1 MKNFTTVV
9 ALAVVLGLAACK
21 GGKSSSAPTPSS
33 PSTPTAPAPTN
44 PPATPTPPTPAPTPP
59 PPTVPSTPP
68 EPDTSGAPAISVVN
82 YTKLLVPD
90 VDGHTLNILSPTTLE
105 LIRITQKPAGGSV
118 SAWDYVSGNIP
129 AAAKFTVTVNG
140 SAVSVTN
147 VGFKR
152 RPLSAPYGA
161 RDLRIGNSLTLELGA
176 AIPDG
181 ATVKVTNP
189 DGSVFPSSFDFSG
202 PAHRLRYS
210 PAVHVNQEGY
220 VPSWPKKAA
229 VGYWTGTLGEL
240 TIPILAFELVNAA
253 TGARVHSGSLT
264 ARADTGWPT
273 SPAPYQKV
281 YEADFSSFST
291 PGEYKLVVPGL
302 GASLAFMID
311 EGIAM
316 NFART
321 YATGLYH
328 QRCGFSNDLPFT
340 RHDHARCHTAPA
352 SVPTGGGFNFT
363 WTTIANY
370 ANTTNSNNPAQT
382 APRLTSETAA
392 LYPYN
397 RTGTVDVSGGHHDA
411 GDYSKYLS
419 NSTLLVHLLAFA
431 GDSFAGVSA
440 LDNLGLP
447 ESGDGIS
454 DVLQEAKIEA
464 DFLLK
469 TQDTDGGFYF
479 LVYPRD
485 YAYESNVL
493 PDAGAPQVVW
503 PKTTSVTAAAVGAL
517 AELGSSPKFKAAYP
531 AEAAAYLAA
540 ARKGWDFLTTAI
552 ARHGKAGAYQKIT
565 HYGDD
570 FTHDDELA
578 WAATAMF
585 VATGDA
591 TIHNTLRSW
600 FNPADPATRRWG
612 WWRCYAGYGA
622 AIRLYAF
629 AARSGRLSGGQ
640 LDATHLARCEAEIR
654 GAAEDAVTWANQSAY
669 GTSFPYESK
678 RFMSAGWYFSSAQ
691 TYDIAVGYQLEA
703 KPSYLD
709 AMLRNFN
716 YEGGSNALNLTYV
729 TGLGWKRQREIVHQY
744 AWNDSRV
751 LPPNGIP
758 LGSLQTGPVY
768 TGTYGTELSELTFP
782 RDNASN
788 PTPFYDRWTDTNNVS
803 TEFVNT
809 DQARALG
816 AAAFLATLTG
826 TRTQAW
832 KSAAATIDGVPATV
846 SAGVPF
852 TVNISVP
859 GHDLNDA
866 RIIWEASGQ
875 QPSVASSYTFTP
887 QGQGAQWIEVEAHW
901 PDGRRAFGRK
911 SLFSENGMPNISVT
925 ASDASAKLGST
936 SDTATFT
943 FTRTGS
949 TAGALTINFGF
960 SGTAAKWTDYWRP
973 DVGDMPESVTFAA
986 GSATATLTFAARANS
1001 TNANPQTVILTVRPG
1016 TGYNVTA
1023 PNSATVTITP

>member
-1 MKNFTTVV
+1 MTKFSAPLL
-9 ALAVVLGLAACK
+9 ALTLALTLVGC
-21 GGKSSSAPTPSS
+21 GGGGGGSSNSSAPTT
-33 PSTPTAPAPTN
+33 PSTPST
-44 PPATPTPPTPAPTPP
+44 PATPTTPSPPTT
-59 PPTVPSTPP
+59 PSTPGNP
-68 EPDTSGAPAISVVN
+68 APSQPAVPDTSGAPAISVVN

-90 VDGHTLNILSPTTLE
+90 VDAHTLNILSPTTLE

-118 SAWDYVSGNIP
+118 SAWDFVNGNIP
-129 AAAKFTVTVNG
+129 AASKFTVTVAG
-140 SAVSVTN
+140 ATFPVTN

-152 RPLSAPYGA
+152 RPLSAPYGV
-161 RDLRIGNSLTLELGA
+161 RDLRIANNLILELGS
-176 AIPDG
+176 AIPEG
-181 ATVKVTNP
+181 ASVTVTNP
-189 DGSVFPSSFDFSG
+189 DGSVFPASFDFSG

-220 VPSWPKKAA
+220 VPAWPKKAA
-229 VGYWTGTLGEL
+229 VGYWIGTLGEL
-240 TIPILAFELVNAA
+240 HVANPTFEIVKAA
-253 TGARVHSGSLT
+253 TGERIYGGSLT
-264 ARADTGWPT
+264 ARPDTGWPT
-273 SPAPYQKV
+273 TPAPYQKV
-281 YEADFSSFST
+281 YEADFSSLTT

-340 RHDHARCHTAPA
+340 RHDHARCHVAPA

-382 APRLTSETAA
+382 APRLTSESAA

-431 GDSFAGVSA
+431 GESFAGVSA

-531 AEAAAYLAA
+531 SEAAAYLAA
-540 ARKGWDFLTTAI
+540 ARKGWDFLTAAI
-552 ARHGKAGAYQKIT
+552 AKHGKAGAYQKIT

-612 WWRCYAGYGA
+612 WWRGYAGYGA

-629 AARSGRLSGGQ
+629 AARSGRLSAGQ

-654 GAAEDAVTWANQSAY
+654 GAADDAVTWAGQSAY

-691 TYDIAVGYQLEA
+691 TFDIAAGYQLEA
-703 KPSYLD
+703 KPAYLD

-744 AWNDSRV
+744 AWNDARV
-751 LPPNGIP
+751 LPPPGIP
-758 LGSLQTGPVY
+758 QGSLQTGPVY

-788 PTPFYDRWTDTNNVS
+788 PTPFYDRWTDTNNVT

-816 AAAFLATLTG
+816 AAAFLATLTNA
-826 TRTQAW
+826 RTQSW
-832 KSAAATIDGVPATV
+832 KSAAANIDGIPATV
-846 SAGVPF
+846 AAGVPF
-852 TVNISVP
+852 TVGVSVP
-859 GHDLNDA
+859 GLDLNDA

-875 QPSVASSYTFTP
+875 QPSVASTYTFTP

-911 SLFSENGMPNISVT
+911 SLFSENGMPNVSVT
-925 ASDASAKLGST
+925 ATDATAKLGSA

-943 FTRTGS
+943 FTRTGN
-949 TAGALTINFGF
+949 TASALAINFGF

-973 DVGDMPESVTFAA
+973 ATGDMPESITFAA
-986 GSATATLTFAARANS
+986 GSATADLTFAARANS
-1001 TNANPQTVILTVRPG
+1001 TNANPHTVILTLRTG
-1016 TGYNVTA
+1016 EGYNITA
-1023 PNSATVTITP
+1023 PNSATVTINP